1 MEESVVAR
9 VLAALTSLCELGLFQ
24 KMRIWELMS
33 ATLGFLYHP
42 NIWIRQG
49 TVAFISA
56 AVAHL
61 PSSDV
66 WCILYP
72 SLRHFLRSDVATI
85 TEQSLLSTMKPQVWY
100 LSVYNNRRR
109 VEISLQL
116 PRHILD
122 SAIQWAMKADKTSFW
137 NSFKKAASKVESPRE
152 SMVSVR
158 KHSTSVTKKSDECVP
173 SSF

>member
-42 NIWIRQG
+42 NAWIRQG

-72 SLRHFLRSDVATI
+72 SLRHFVRSDVATI
-85 TEQSLLSTMKPQVWY
+85 TEQSLLNTMKPPVWY
-100 LSVYNNRRR
+100 LSVHNRYH
-109 VEISLQL
+109 VEIAL
-116 PRHILD
+116 
-122 SAIQWAMKADKTSFW
+122 
-137 NSFKKAASKVESPRE
+137 
-152 SMVSVR
+152 
-158 KHSTSVTKKSDECVP
+158 
-173 SSF
+173 